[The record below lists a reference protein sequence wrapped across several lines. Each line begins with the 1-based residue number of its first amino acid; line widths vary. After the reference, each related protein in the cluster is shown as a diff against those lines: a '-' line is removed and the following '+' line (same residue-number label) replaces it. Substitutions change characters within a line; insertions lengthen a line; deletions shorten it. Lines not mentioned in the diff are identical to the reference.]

1 MEDFDLLNE
10 LALTQPTL
18 DEGSEYLGRV
28 LMEDGES
35 WVDVTKHMPLKCWDF
50 SVFAA
55 DGNRQYQV
63 STGSGD
69 LADYWPTVEQLADG
83 MLIVSMVDGEP
94 AEPA

>member
-1 MEDFDLLNE
+1 MGGRDQAHASQVLGLL
-10 LALTQPTL
+10 
-18 DEGSEYLGRV
+18 RV
-28 LMEDGES
+28 
-35 WVDVTKHMPLKCWDF
+35 
-50 SVFAA
+50 AA
-55 DGNRQYQV
+55 DGKRQYQV